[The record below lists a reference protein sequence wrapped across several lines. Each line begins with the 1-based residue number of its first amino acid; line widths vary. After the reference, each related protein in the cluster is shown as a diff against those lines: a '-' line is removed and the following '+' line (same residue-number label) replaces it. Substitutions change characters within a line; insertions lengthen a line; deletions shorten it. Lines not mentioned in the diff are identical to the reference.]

1 MRKCH
6 LRKAQGKVRPLHNIP
21 GQSQRTAY
29 DKHNMAYPIHSQPL
43 NPACQLLAGQHLP
56 LNGQGNDVSPIFNIR
71 KDTLS
76 FLFLNLP
83 LNGLAGPVRALF
95 IRYLDDIQFTVAAQ
109 ALGIL
114 LMASSKYRSLIFS
127 NRYKGNLH
135 LLKLQY
141 HIVPHSPAV
150 NGFGN
155 AHIHISKGFIIPNQ
169 PVFTGKNKSPAP
181 LAPGPFNHGLHQT
194 GSHPTVPVFLNHI
207 QAEYALV
214 GALRLME

>member
-6 LRKAQGKVRPLHNIP
+6 LRKAQGKVRPLHNVP

-71 KDTLS
+71 KDALS
-76 FLFLNLP
+76 CLFLNLP
-83 LNGLAGPVRALF
+83 LNGLAGPVRRLF

-114 LMASSKYRSLIFS
+114 PDGILKISFLNLS

-141 HIVPHSPAV
+141 H
-150 NGFGN
+150 
-155 AHIHISKGFIIPNQ
+155 
-169 PVFTGKNKSPAP
+169 TAP
-181 LAPGPFNHGLHQT
+181 P
-194 GSHPTVPVFLNHI
+194 
-207 QAEYALV
+207 
-214 GALRLME
+214 